1 MRRPVMKQFFEAS
14 KAIPVERANDLA
26 KPGKGTISF
35 TDEFTVVGTDTQFTK
50 DFKVLDSVK
59 CLTTPDQ
66 EKVAD

>member
-35 TDEFTVVGTDTQFTK
+35 TDEFTVVGTDT
-50 DFKVLDSVK
+50 
-59 CLTTPDQ
+59 
-66 EKVAD
+66 